1 MKIEFIEVTDKE
13 QIRTLEI
20 LAREI
25 WTEHYTP
32 IIGSKQVEYMLDKYQ
47 SKDAI
52 FSQIKNDG
60 YRYFLIESERQ
71 SLGYLAVL
79 PEGEKLFL
87 SKYYV
92 HISHRRKG
100 IGRKALAFIEQLA
113 TDLKLK
119 KIYLTVN
126 KNNKTA
132 ITVYEKLGFRNTG
145 PIVTDIG
152 NGFIMDDYKM
162 EKDINQA
169 TEL

>member
-1 MKIEFIEVTDKE
+1 MKIEFIEVTTQE
-13 QIRTLEI
+13 QIDTLEK
-20 LAREI
+20 LACEI

-32 IIGSKQVEYMLDKYQ
+32 IIGREQVEYMLNKYQ
-47 SKDAI
+47 TKDAV
-52 FSQIKNDG
+52 FSQIKDEG
-60 YRYFLIESERQ
+60 YRYYLIESERQ
-71 SLGYLAVL
+71 ALGYIAVL
-79 PEGEKLFL
+79 PKKESLFL

-100 IGRKALAFIEQLA
+100 IGRKALEFIEQLA
-113 TDLKLK
+113 NDLKLK

-132 ITVYEKLGFRNTG
+132 ITVYEKMGFRNTG

-162 EKDINQA
+162 EKDI
-169 TEL
+169 